1 MGNQAMNMS
10 GTNQTV
16 MTARQKI
23 SAFKAG
29 DKAAGQ
35 WLAVIMRDPNAAQMV
50 APLLQAAGLQ
60 MAGGQ
65 IVPSSAG
72 QSPGG
77 GGVAGAPGQWATALQ
92 SMPQGSPQIQGP
104 SQPAQMTDP
113 RMQARTAGNTPGA
126 QPTTSAERDASLDNF
141 NATSAAVANAG
152 GVAGSGGGDGL
163 GGTPASGQ
171 LATEH
176 PEWANTF
183 FGSAQPGA
191 LDALAASPDQAWGM
205 FVGQPN
211 PGGGGNSL
219 YNSTASGYAENDF
232 KSGMTLGGL
241 LGGTGS
247 GPGDTLKY
255 ADDWTKSAI
264 GGQGQYADPSK
275 ILQQA
280 LAVAASPEN
289 ANNEANQRMIIQSAL
304 NAVEPYMDPT
314 QYEMLMNRVGRVM
327 NDYMVQ
333 GVNNGMQDQS
343 GVLLDQIYGAIGA
356 R

>member
-77 GGVAGAPGQWATALQ
+77 GGVAGAPGQWGTALA
-92 SMPQGSPQIQGP
+92 SMPQGSPKIQGP
-104 SQPAQMTDP
+104 EQPAAQTDP
-113 RMQARTAGNTPGA
+113 RLIARAQGNASNVDPNAPLTYNPNSDPAVQGTVAAMNQAN
-126 QPTTSAERDASLDNF
+126 
-141 NATSAAVANAG
+141 
-152 GVAGSGGGDGL
+152 GVAGSGGGAL

-176 PEWANTF
+176 P
-183 FGSAQPGA
+183 
-191 LDALAASPDQAWGM
+191 
-205 FVGQPN
+205 
-211 PGGGGNSL
+211 
-219 YNSTASGYAENDF
+219 
-232 KSGMTLGGL
+232 
-241 LGGTGS
+241 
-247 GPGDTLKY
+247 
-255 ADDWTKSAI
+255 
-264 GGQGQYADPSK
+264 
-275 ILQQA
+275 
-280 LAVAASPEN
+280 
-289 ANNEANQRMIIQSAL
+289 
-304 NAVEPYMDPT
+304 
-314 QYEMLMNRVGRVM
+314 
-327 NDYMVQ
+327 
-333 GVNNGMQDQS
+333 
-343 GVLLDQIYGAIGA
+343 
-356 R
+356 